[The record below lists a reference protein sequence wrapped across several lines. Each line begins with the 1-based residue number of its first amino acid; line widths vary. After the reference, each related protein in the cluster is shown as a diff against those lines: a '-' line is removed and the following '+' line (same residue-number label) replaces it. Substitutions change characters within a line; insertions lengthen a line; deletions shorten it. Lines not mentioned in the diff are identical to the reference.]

1 MLIEDVLLEFKRTHL
16 EHIED
21 IIITDGYN
29 GGKAVIEYFRGL
41 LITLQGT
48 SSEAISVSVK
58 WDGAPAVV
66 CGTHPETGRFFVGTK
81 SVFNPGTPK
90 INYTKQQIAK
100 NHGTDDLGQKLL
112 KCLVHLRKLNIQ
124 GVVQGD
130 LLFTDDDIVRK
141 NLNGTPHL
149 TFKPN
154 TITYA
159 VPENSDI
166 GKQVDTAK
174 VGIIFHT
181 TYNGEIFAD
190 MTASA
195 GADTETFTQSS
206 DVFFDNATYKDVSGS
221 AKFTADETKQFMN
234 GIDKLEALL
243 NNVPR
248 DLSNLL
254 GTNQDFVPYFQMYI
268 NAMVKQG
275 QLPTNVN
282 QFLQGFQKF
291 YAERMQQQIAGLKAQ
306 KALQLRQNKLK
317 QMPTF
322 MARIKKPLQAML
334 TFYKSVQLL
343 KGFVL
348 KKMNQAM
355 AIGSF
360 AQTDS
365 GLEVTD
371 PEGFVAVDK
380 TGNAVKLV
388 DRLGFSRRNLS
399 IVKKFQ
405 KESMMRIDELVE
417 GPYDPY
423 RHKAIFFA
431 GSPGSGKTYVAR
443 KLAGSF
449 QGLKQVNM
457 DSIFK
462 HLMTKKNL
470 SWKMPPEEE
479 PEREKQRQRSK
490 ELVAKQQ
497 QTYADSGLGLLID
510 STGRITQ
517 TVRRIKDELE
527 DKGYETT
534 MVFVT
539 TDLETALRRN
549 KERERTLPDKL
560 IHQNFEVIE
569 QRLGEYQRMFN
580 DVLVIDNSESTQ
592 MSMPAQLV
600 HVEKN
605 IRKFLQ

>member
-29 GGKAVIEYFRGL
+29 GGKAVIDYFRGL

-306 KALQLRQNKLK
+306 RALQVRQDKIK
-317 QMPTF
+317 QMPAF
-322 MARIKKPLQAML
+322 MARIKRPLQAML
-334 TFYKSVQLL
+334 TFYKAVQQL

-388 DRLGFSRRNLS
+388 DRLGFSRRNLTA
-399 IVKKFQ
+399 IKKFQ
-405 KESMMRIDELVE
+405 K
-417 GPYDPY
+417 
-423 RHKAIFFA
+423 
-431 GSPGSGKTYVAR
+431 T
-443 KLAGSF
+443 
-449 QGLKQVNM
+449 N
-457 DSIFK
+457 
-462 HLMTKKNL
+462 
-470 SWKMPPEEE
+470 
-479 PEREKQRQRSK
+479 
-490 ELVAKQQ
+490 
-497 QTYADSGLGLLID
+497 
-510 STGRITQ
+510 
-517 TVRRIKDELE
+517 
-527 DKGYETT
+527 
-534 MVFVT
+534 
-539 TDLETALRRN
+539 
-549 KERERTLPDKL
+549 
-560 IHQNFEVIE
+560 
-569 QRLGEYQRMFN
+569 
-580 DVLVIDNSESTQ
+580 
-592 MSMPAQLV
+592 
-600 HVEKN
+600 
-605 IRKFLQ
+605 

>member
-29 GGKAVIEYFRGL
+29 GGKAVIDYFRGL
-41 LITLQGT
+41 LVTLQGT
-48 SSEAISVSVK
+48 SSEAMSVSVK

-66 CGTHPETGRFFVGTK
+66 CGTHPETGKFFVGTK
-81 SVFNPGTPK
+81 SVFAQNAK
-90 INYTKQQIAK
+90 VNYTKKDIAN
-100 NHGTDDLGQKLL
+100 NHGTEDLGQKLL

-141 NLNGTPHL
+141 NFNNVPHI

-159 VPENSDI
+159 VPEDSDI
-166 GKQVDTAK
+166 GRQIDTAK

-181 TYNGEIFAD
+181 TYNGEVFAD
-190 MTASA
+190 MTASG
-195 GADTETFTQSS
+195 GADVESFTPSP
-206 DVFFDNATYKDVSGS
+206 DIFFDNASYKDVSGS

-282 QFLQGFQKF
+282 HFLQGFKDF
-291 YAERMQQQIAGLKAQ
+291 YADRMQKQIAGLKAQ
-306 KALQLRQNKLK
+306 KALQIRQDKMK
-317 QMPTF
+317 QMPAF
-322 MARIKKPLQAML
+322 INRIKRPLQAML

-343 KGFVL
+343 KSFVL

-380 TGNAVKLV
+380 SGNAVKLV

-399 IVKKFQ
+399 VVKKFQ
-405 KESMMRIDELVE
+405 K
-417 GPYDPY
+417 
-423 RHKAIFFA
+423 A
-431 GSPGSGKTYVAR
+431 
-443 KLAGSF
+443 
-449 QGLKQVNM
+449 N
-457 DSIFK
+457 
-462 HLMTKKNL
+462 
-470 SWKMPPEEE
+470 
-479 PEREKQRQRSK
+479 
-490 ELVAKQQ
+490 
-497 QTYADSGLGLLID
+497 
-510 STGRITQ
+510 
-517 TVRRIKDELE
+517 
-527 DKGYETT
+527 
-534 MVFVT
+534 
-539 TDLETALRRN
+539 
-549 KERERTLPDKL
+549 
-560 IHQNFEVIE
+560 
-569 QRLGEYQRMFN
+569 
-580 DVLVIDNSESTQ
+580 
-592 MSMPAQLV
+592 
-600 HVEKN
+600 
-605 IRKFLQ
+605 